1 MLRLRQFAFPHNTLV
16 LLACTLDAIFELPPI
31 VRKLL
36 GHNVGPAR
44 HIATDCAPDVH
55 GLSNLEFVRRH
66 RTSHVGR
73 RADELR
79 GQCHRLIQSVWRLY
93 RPHSQGR
100 EAGRPA
106 RAASYE
112 SRVVAA
118 SGGSPF
124 CAQTIASLVP
134 GIAAGCFDGS
144 LSVADPIARGS
155 RRTRLLL

>member
-1 MLRLRQFAFPHNTLV
+1 MLRLRQFAFPHNALV

-66 RTSHVGR
+66 RTSHVCR

-79 GQCHRLIQSVWRLY
+79 GQCHLGDSPRGLFLLAFELLDKYSKTRGMGATRDPRIHAPTSHRYQR
-93 RPHSQGR
+93 RQMIN
-100 EAGRPA
+100 
-106 RAASYE
+106 ASNSIMPSPITSTANATE
-112 SRVVAA
+112 S
-118 SGGSPF
+118 
-124 CAQTIASLVP
+124 
-134 GIAAGCFDGS
+134 
-144 LSVADPIARGS
+144 
-155 RRTRLLL
+155 

>member
-66 RTSHVGR
+66 RTSHVSR

-79 GQCHRLIQSVWRLY
+79 GQCHRLIPSVWRDAAAAWPL
-93 RPHSQGR
+93 G
-100 EAGRPA
+100 A
-106 RAASYE
+106 RAQQ
-112 SRVVAA
+112 AA
-118 SGGSPF
+118 KLPTIGYLGANSP
-124 CAQTIASLVP
+124 
-134 GIAAGCFDGS
+134 AADGQ
-144 LSVADPIARGS
+144 RM
-155 RRTRLLL
+155 